1 MVQAV
6 SVRELVER
14 QVASSARILAE
25 VRGVSVPRV
34 NTSTVGALWQDAY
47 ELLCDLLVDEYEA
60 DLLDYVSARDIAVVA
75 VAMYLDDGTDGEWFD
90 AALAC
95 LRARYDRLLERLND

>member
-1 MVQAV
+1 MVQVA

-25 VRGVSVPRV
+25 VRGASVPRI
-34 NTSTVGALWQDAY
+34 NASTVSALWQDAY
-47 ELLCDLLVDEYEA
+47 ELLCDILIDEYAYE
-60 DLLDYVSARDIAVVA
+60 LLDYVSARDIAMVA
-75 VAMYLDDGTDGEWFD
+75 VAMYLDGADGEWFD